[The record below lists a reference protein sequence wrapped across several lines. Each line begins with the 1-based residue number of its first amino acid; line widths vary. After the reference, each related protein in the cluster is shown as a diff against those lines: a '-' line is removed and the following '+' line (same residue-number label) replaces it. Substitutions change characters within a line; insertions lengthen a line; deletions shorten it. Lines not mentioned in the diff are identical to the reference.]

1 MLFTSSAPGLPDAA
15 FIKANDPSGANLAR
29 IRRAVRLGY
38 VVRTRADADTRE
50 ARSGDTRRARR
61 ALATGAQWVSTDYPA
76 AGMAARF
83 GTDYVVRLPRP
94 ARCNPVNAPR
104 GCRGG
109 RLDRAR

>member
-1 MLFTSSAPGLPDAA
+1 M
-15 FIKANDPSGANLAR
+15 
-29 IRRAVRLGY
+29 RLGY
-38 VVRTRADADTRE
+38 VVRTRADARH
-50 ARSGDTRRARR
+50 ARGPRGDTRRARR
-61 ALATGAQWVSTDYPA
+61 ALASGAQWVSTDYPA
-76 AGMAARF
+76 PGMAARF